1 LHKHSR
7 ATKAIPPLR
16 VWWLAL
22 VILVIFTILG
32 AILCVVLDDPFTFL
46 AAHRGFGIAG
56 RAVTTVSCMPPWCA

>member
-1 LHKHSR
+1 
-7 ATKAIPPLR
+7 

-22 VILVIFTILG
+22 VILAIFIILG

-46 AAHRGFGIAG
+46 AAHWGFGIAG